1 LKSNEIVQVS
11 ESLMKFLELIWSP

>member
-1 LKSNEIVQVS
+1 LKSNEIVEVS